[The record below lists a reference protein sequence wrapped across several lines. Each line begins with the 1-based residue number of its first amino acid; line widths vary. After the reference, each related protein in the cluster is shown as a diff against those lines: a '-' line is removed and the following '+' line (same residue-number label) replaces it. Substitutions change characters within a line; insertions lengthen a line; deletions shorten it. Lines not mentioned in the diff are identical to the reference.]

1 MNDNKEKFQGGQ
13 ETDVEVRQSV
23 TEQLEK
29 LDKKTEAS
37 VELSPRDIEARS
49 EKARQEALE
58 TAVGVE
64 VKGKVAEKT
73 KEHTSSSRRNG
84 SINKKQRDESYKR
97 TMKRVQSEL
106 PANSRLFSKF
116 IHNKSV
122 EKISDAVGNTVARP
136 NAILAGAVTAF
147 LLTLIT
153 YTIAKKIGYV
163 LSGFET
169 IAAFIIGWIIGLVY
183 DYIKVMITGKK
194 S

>member
-13 ETDVEVRQSV
+13 ETNVEVSQSV
-23 TEQLEK
+23 AEQLEK
-29 LDKKTEAS
+29 LDKKSEAS
-37 VELSPRDIEARS
+37 IELSPRDIEARA
-49 EKARQEALE
+49 EKARQEALK
-58 TAVGVE
+58 TAVGAE
-64 VKGKVAEKT
+64 VKGKIVEKT
-73 KEHTSSSRRNG
+73 KEHASSSRRNG

-97 TMKRVQSEL
+97 TMTRVQNEL
-106 PANSRLFSKF
+106 PVNSRVFSKF

-153 YTIAKKIGYV
+153 YTVAKKIGYV

-169 IAAFIIGWIIGLVY
+169 IASFIVGWIIGLAY
-183 DYIKVMITGKK
+183 DYIKVMVTGKK